1 MIASTQVYAELR
13 ERILRGELKAGSA
26 LKERDLCAQL
36 DVSRTPVRE
45 ALRQLSAEGLVEV
58 RPHRSIVVA
67 SFDPAEVEEV
77 FELGVMLESFIA
89 GLAADKATADDVER
103 LRATVAAMGR
113 LAAEPPADLRLRY
126 AALDRAFHEAL
137 ATAARSPRI
146 AAVLHQTIN
155 FRLLINLFD
164 DYAPLDI
171 ETSLMQHRN
180 ILAAVET
187 SNADWAAAAMR
198 NHIRTGQGVRRKTG

>member
-1 MIASTQVYAELR
+1 MIASTQVYDELR
-13 ERILRGELKAGSA
+13 ARIMRGELKPGAA

-89 GLAADKATADDVER
+89 GLAAEKATDDDR
-103 LRATVAAMGR
+103 RQLRAIVDAMAVAA
-113 LAAEPPADLRLRY
+113 ADSADVRLRY
-126 AALDRAFHEAL
+126 AALDRDFHEAL
-137 ATAARSPRI
+137 AAAARSPRV
-146 AAVLHQTIN
+146 AAVLRQTVN
-155 FRLLINLFD
+155 FRLLIDLFR
-164 DYAPLDI
+164 DYEPLDI

-180 ILAAVET
+180 ILAAVD
-187 SNADWAAAAMR
+187 SANADWASAAMR
-198 NHIRTGQGVRRKTG
+198 NHIRTGQGIRRKIG